1 MPNSHLLH
9 HFDLENASS
18 CLPLEREYWQVL
30 KILAYADGWNNWRD
44 VSMRGFRHK
53 KASSLKTASPYTD
66 TG

>member
-18 CLPLEREYWQVL
+18 CLPLEREYWQAL

-44 VSMRGFRHK
+44 VSMRGFRDERP
-53 KASSLKTASPYTD
+53 AP
-66 TG
+66 